1 MEGISKKEKIIEVS
15 EQLFLEKGFSNTS
28 VKDIT
33 NTLGISKGSFYTYF
47 DSKEALL
54 EEIVKRTL
62 EKIETELLGL
72 QNKSG
77 NKEEILKEFV
87 AMNINLA
94 KEFGPSIV
102 ISLRDVALLGEN
114 STKTLSGK
122 IFSMIRNTLS
132 TFIDKVFGAVTNDRV
147 TFLSGIV
154 ISIWIQTIFFD
165 DKIDTKSFANMI
177 LNGLGG

>member
-1 MEGISKKEKIIEVS
+1 MQGISKKEKIIKVS

-28 VKDIT
+28 VEDIT
-33 NTLGISKGSFYTYF
+33 NTIGISKGSFYTYF
-47 DSKEALL
+47 DSKDALL

-62 EKIETELLGL
+62 ERIEAELIEF

-77 NKEEILKEFV
+77 NKEEILEEFV
-87 AMNINLA
+87 AMNMNLA
-94 KEFGPSIV
+94 KEFGPSII
-102 ISLRDVALLGEN
+102 ISLRDVALFKD
-114 STKTLSGK
+114 SATKALSEK
-122 IFSMIRNTLS
+122 IFYMIRNTLS

-147 TFLSGIV
+147 TFLSGVV

-165 DKIDTKSFANMI
+165 NKIDTKSFANMI

>member
-28 VKDIT
+28 VEDIT

-47 DSKEALL
+47 DSKDALL

-62 EKIETELLGL
+62 EEIEAELLEF

-77 NKEEILKEFV
+77 NKEEILEEFV
-87 AMNINLA
+87 EMNINLA
-94 KEFGPSIV
+94 KEFGPSII
-102 ISLRDVALLGEN
+102 ISLRDVALFKEN
-114 STKTLSGK
+114 SMKTLSGK

-132 TFIDKVFGAVTNDRV
+132 TFIEKLFGAVTNDRV
-147 TFLSGIV
+147 TFLSGV
-154 ISIWIQTIFFD
+154 VFSIWIQTIFFD
-165 DKIDTKSFANMI
+165 DMIDTKNYTNMI
-177 LNGLGG
+177 LRGLGG

>member
-28 VKDIT
+28 VEDIT

-47 DSKEALL
+47 DSKDALL

-62 EKIETELLGL
+62 EEIEAELLEF

-77 NKEEILKEFV
+77 NKEEILEEFV
-87 AMNINLA
+87 EMNINLA
-94 KEFGPSIV
+94 KEFGPSII
-102 ISLRDVALLGEN
+102 ISLRDVALFKEN
-114 STKTLSGK
+114 STEALSRK

-132 TFIDKVFGAVTNDRV
+132 TFIEKLFGVVTNDRV
-147 TFLSGIV
+147 TFLSGV
-154 ISIWIQTIFFD
+154 VFSIWIQTIFFD
-165 DKIDTKSFANMI
+165 DRIDTKNYTNMI
-177 LNGLGG
+177 LRGLGG